1 MVSNGPISGKAMR
14 AKARLWLRDESGA
27 TALEYGLL
35 LALVSIGAIVSLQSL
50 GLSIV
55 QLLES
60 VTDALER
67 VQHKLR

>member
-1 MVSNGPISGKAMR
+1 MSRMACFRGKAMR
-14 AKARLWLRDESGA
+14 AEVRLWLRDESGA

-55 QLLES
+55 NLLES
-60 VTDALER
+60 VNDALDR
-67 VQHKLR
+67 VRMKLR